1 MNRKNLILNIILIFL
16 IILAF
21 FQASILWIYFPSIN
35 NSKENKN
42 QYDSNDLIKEVL
54 KPRKLIINFS
64 DGSHTL
70 LHSFDDIY
78 GEYSNFLANV
88 FINSNSEKL
97 SPITPEEY
105 IKLTKEESLI
115 FKFNNNLDS
124 NIYSSLIGY
133 NKSKNT
139 DTNLIQEIY
148 IGLDKIAVRNDKG
161 YFILNIK
168 GNIPNI
174 QVTLNSL
181 RERGYSEFITFS
193 EKYGINKN
201 ILIPKNN
208 IFISKD
214 STYSTGIESLDPKLK
229 TNLVERLLEMNI
241 DNVKEITQADGT
253 TYAYGNRFVRLLNSG
268 LIEYENSE
276 NFSVPKRNLFISL
289 NTSMSFISS
298 KIGYVNDINI
308 ASIKEIK
315 NGSNVGYK
323 ISFNLNEDS
332 IGVYPLSNDKINYIE
347 IEVYSNYI
355 KNYKEIYRKDILFPP
370 SEYKKNYIKS
380 LDSIIE
386 ENLNIFL
393 PIIEKDSKK
402 IILENIDDIN
412 IAYVDN
418 ISSFNSNKLI
428 LAIKIDFNNR
438 QLFFSL
444 KNGKFLM
451 ER

>member
-16 IILAF
+16 IILSF

-35 NSKENKN
+35 DSKENKN

-78 GEYSNFLANV
+78 REYSNFLANV
-88 FINSNSEKL
+88 FLNSNSEKL

-105 IKLTKEESLI
+105 IKLTKEKSLI

-133 NKSKNT
+133 NKNKNT

-161 YFILNIK
+161 HFILNIK
-168 GNIPNI
+168 ENIPDI

-315 NGSNVGYK
+315 NGNNVGYK

-332 IGVYPLSNDKINYIE
+332 IGVYPLSNDRINYIE
-347 IEVYSNYI
+347 IDVYSNYI

-393 PIIEKDSKK
+393 PIIKEDSKK

-412 IAYVDN
+412 VAYVDN